1 MDPLRA
7 ARILQLALAMRTA
20 ELKMVESIE
29 GAGPP
34 SSYSSLLIAK
44 EAYDTVKIRVSVFNA
59 AKATYREALLA
70 P

>member
-1 MDPLRA
+1 
-7 ARILQLALAMRTA
+7 MRTA

-34 SSYSSLLIAK
+34 SSYPSLLSAK
-44 EAYDTVKIRVSVFNA
+44 ESHDTVKQRVSVFNA
-59 AKATYREALLA
+59 AQATYREALLA